1 MAAVGKVQLLNATAF
16 TGNGTGNAV
25 SIGGKTDQFIA
36 FLNITAL
43 GAGTSLV
50 VTIQHSPNGTNWLT
64 LGAFSA
70 KTGTGTDQLPQGSFT
85 VANSPVFPNL
95 RASLAFTGGTT
106 TATVTLEMYYDVK

>member
-36 FLNITAL
+36 FLNVSAI
-43 GAGTSLV
+43 GGGTSLV
-50 VTIQHSPNGTNWLT
+50 VTIQHSPDRTNWLT

-70 KTGTGTDQLPQGSFT
+70 KTTTGVDQLPQQSFT
-85 VANSPVFPNL
+85 IANSHVFPNL

-106 TATVTLEMYYDVK
+106 TATVTLEMYYDMK